1 VPLPIPPTPQA
12 EASQRQPGEAPT
24 DRRTALRARHRRAL
38 LEGAAALLAEGGP
51 AALTVDALAARA
63 DVSRRTVFNHFPRLD
78 DVVVALCAERFT
90 VLGALVRQGVG
101 APLPKAAGSAAS
113 PGQDDEGATVFER
126 AAAALV
132 QADLFGVMTSAR
144 HLLGADGG
152 PEPQVLRHLLDALAV
167 ASDDLTTALRE
178 QHPQVPLIDVQV
190 VVGQLISGFAV
201 LGRRWLEQ
209 GASADPAARTTWEA
223 LLVHVIDRIRAGYA
237 RS

>member
-1 VPLPIPPTPQA
+1 MPAPTVSAGPDG
-12 EASQRQPGEAPT
+12 RPGQPGEEPA

-38 LEGAAALLAEGGP
+38 LEGASTLLAEGGS

-101 APLPKAAGSAAS
+101 APPTEAIGRTDSTA
-113 PGQDDEGATVFER
+113 DDEGAIVFER

-167 ASDDLTTALRE
+167 ASDDLTTALLE
-178 QHPQVPLIDVQV
+178 QHPQVPVIDVQI

-201 LGRRWLEQ
+201 LGRSWLEQ
-209 GASADPAARTTWEA
+209 GASADPEARTRWEA

-237 RS
+237 RD